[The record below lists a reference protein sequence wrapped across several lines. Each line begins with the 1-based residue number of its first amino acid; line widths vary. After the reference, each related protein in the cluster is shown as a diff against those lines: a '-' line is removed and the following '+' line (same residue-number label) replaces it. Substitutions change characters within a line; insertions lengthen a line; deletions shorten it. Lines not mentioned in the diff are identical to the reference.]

1 MRIRIIAPIPRNKFK
16 GKTGIGIKMATSMLE
31 PGIFNNPRPKRSL
44 LPNPNKK
51 RKTEH
56 KVEEISFDDTARED
70 YLTGFHKRK
79 VERAKRAKAEAEKKM
94 REERVV
100 VRKQV
105 CNLHWKR
112 IGLWLMLGS

>member
-1 MRIRIIAPIPRNKFK
+1 MDQRSPLVLHVQRPCKALSQTTLPKWDLPIR
-16 GKTGIGIKMATSMLE
+16 TVEMETSMLQ
-31 PGIFNNPRPKRSL
+31 PGIFNTPRPKRPL

-51 RKTEH
+51 RKIEH
-56 KVEEISFDDTARED
+56 KVEEISFDNDARAD

-105 CNLHWKR
+105 CILT
-112 IGLWLMLGS
+112 